1 MDMFFKISGAFLL
14 LALLVVSALSGGLS
28 STDTPSVDGPKT
40 IQSTTEDALSE
51 ELYKVTRVIDGD
63 TIDVLMGNTTQRIR
77 LIGVNT
83 PETVDPRKG
92 VECFGKEASA
102 FTRSILENSSI
113 KLVLDPSQQNIDKYG
128 RLLRYIELKDGTNF
142 NKLLIEQGYAYE
154 YTYGTPYRLQKEFK
168 QAQSDAIHMSR
179 GLWAQTCTDASLDT
193 VVQKPPTAECVIKGN
208 ISTNDAKIY
217 HLPSCDS
224 YNKTSID
231 ESKGEFWF
239 CSESEALNMGW
250 SKARNC

>member
-1 MDMFFKISGAFLL
+1 MDMFFKISGALL
-14 LALLVVSALSGGLS
+14 LLIILILSSVSGGLS
-28 STDTPSVDGPKT
+28 STDIQSADRPKT
-40 IQSTTEDALSE
+40 IQSAAQDGQSQ
-51 ELYKVTRVIDGD
+51 ELHKVTRVIDGD
-63 TIDVLMGNTTQRIR
+63 TIDVLVGDTTQRIR

-102 FTRSILENSSI
+102 FTRSTLENTSVI
-113 KLVLDPSQQNIDKYG
+113 LVVDPSQQNIDKYG
-128 RLLRYIELKDGTNF
+128 RLLRYLKLEDGTNF

-154 YTYGTPYRLQKEFK
+154 YTYGTPYQLQKEFK
-168 QAQSDAIHMSR
+168 QAQTDAMQMSR
-179 GLWAQTCTDASLDT
+179 GLWAQTCSDSTLDA
-193 VVQKPPTAECVIKGN
+193 VAQIPPKAECVIKGN
-208 ISTNDAKIY
+208 ISANDAKIY

-239 CSESEALNMGW
+239 CTESEALNMGW